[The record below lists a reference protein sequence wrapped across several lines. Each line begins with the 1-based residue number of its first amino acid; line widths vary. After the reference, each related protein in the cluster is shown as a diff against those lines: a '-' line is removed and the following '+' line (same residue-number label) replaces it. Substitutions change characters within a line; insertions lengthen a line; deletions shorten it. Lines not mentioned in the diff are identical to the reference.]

1 MSTDHDQSRNGGGS
15 VGVVLG
21 GLIFSVVGVGM
32 AYFAWSG
39 AENARASESW
49 PVVSG
54 TVTESFVDVIEDS
67 EGSDGH
73 QPIVRYRYEVD
84 GERYRSSRIAF
95 GAHNNADKGS
105 AERTV
110 ARYPVGEPADV
121 AYDPDDH
128 GRAVLEPGNE
138 GVNFLIQLTG
148 AGLAFVG
155 LALLVGSAVAGIR
168 RRTRPQQISGPDSSS
183 GVSTDVTVHTYDG
196 R

>member
-1 MSTDHDQSRNGGGS
+1 MRGDRGTSS
-15 VGVVLG
+15 GVVLG
-21 GLIFSVVGVGM
+21 GLVFFAVGVGM
-32 AYFAWSG
+32 TYFGWTG
-39 AENARASESW
+39 VQEARASESW

-54 TVTESFVDVIEDS
+54 TVTESFVEVVEDS

-73 QPIVRYRYEVD
+73 RPVVRYRYEVE
-84 GERYRSSRIAF
+84 GERFESSRISF
-95 GAHNNADKGS
+95 GTHNNADKRG

-110 ARYPVGEPADV
+110 ADYPVGEPADV

-148 AGLAFVG
+148 LGFAIAG
-155 LALLVGSAVAGIR
+155 LALLVGSMVVAIR
-168 RRTRPQQISGPDSSS
+168 RRTQPEHVNGPDSSS
-183 GVSTDVTVHTYDG
+183 DVSTDAAVHTYDG